1 MLTALLFRYLHAPNS
16 RERLYASR
24 EMLSYLLTYHQVMP
38 SFLDFLF
45 PFGRQEHA
53 RDLNF
58 TGFRHE
64 SRLEPIYNGLS
75 IQELG
80 RSGRELRMCYSLKS
94 AEPSNLTPTI
104 PWSIR
109 QTAVYHSLDVET
121 GNAFWIIL
129 KGDELIK
136 ERIEDSFEY
145 SGGLGKLEGERQQR
159 NALSESLATHLIICD
174 WCGEDWRWYIS
185 YLEESLQEK
194 TRQTLAVVVDAPLNP
209 TPEKPSKAV
218 TWSSVS
224 SAYAEKKSMRSS
236 KVCKSEKGLQEPP
249 LRAQSD
255 PLAPQPRGQ
264 STHLNTIYSQNGSK
278 NPTKFKFAD
287 LQQIQLVEDRANE
300 VLLILESNA
309 SVLADLKAHYES
321 IFQSQHCPLELVRDC
336 KRDIER
342 FNLRVGSVINDL
354 QMQRART
361 TTLLRM
367 IADRKSLVSCTMF
380 YLLGL
385 ISNDS
390 KLYGIL
396 DFQSMEASKILA
408 LKAQEST
415 ENMEVM
421 TKDMHILAQK
431 TKQETVS
438 MRIIT
443 LVTLFFL
450 PGTFISVSLLAV
462 TLHFSSVSS
471 LPISCTPG
479 HQS

>member
-1 MLTALLFRYLHAPNS
+1 
-16 RERLYASR
+16 
-24 EMLSYLLTYHQVMP
+24 
-38 SFLDFLF
+38 
-45 PFGRQEHA
+45 
-53 RDLNF
+53 
-58 TGFRHE
+58 
-64 SRLEPIYNGLS
+64 
-75 IQELG
+75 
-80 RSGRELRMCYSLKS
+80 
-94 AEPSNLTPTI
+94 
-104 PWSIR
+104 
-109 QTAVYHSLDVET
+109 VYHSLDVET

-264 STHLNTIYSQNGSK
+264 STHLNTIYSQNGSM

-300 VLLILESNA
+300 VLLILESNT